1 MTRRLN
7 SIRKKLLPILTANH
21 KFQPEPTMQHFDVLI
36 IGGGNAGLSV
46 ASRIRSQKPQLKV
59 GIIEPSDKHF
69 YQPAWTLVGGGD
81 FNIAD
86 TIKAEKDFIPA
97 GAVWIKDQAQQID
110 PESQTVQTARSGPMS
125 YDWLVAAPGIQ
136 LDWHKIDGLTETL
149 GHNGVT
155 SNYLPDYAPYTWK
168 LLQGMRSGKAIFTS
182 PGTPVKCGGAP
193 QKIMYLAGD
202 YFRRQGLKDKVKIEF
217 CSAGGVIF
225 GIKKYADTLM
235 KAVRRY
241 GIDLHFKHEL
251 IRVDGPARKAWFRV
265 SDADGNASVIEKE
278 FDMLHVVPPQS
289 APDFIKQSPLAVQ
302 DNPLGWIEVDKHT
315 LRHMRFPRVFALG
328 DATNTPNAKTG
339 AAVRKQ
345 APVLVANLFAA
356 MEGKELTAKYDGY
369 GSCPLITGY
378 GKLVLAE
385 FNYANEPTET
395 FPFDQSKERWSM
407 YQLKKR
413 VLPWLYWNRILQG
426 KM

>member
-1 MTRRLN
+1 
-7 SIRKKLLPILTANH
+7 
-21 KFQPEPTMQHFDVLI
+21 
-36 IGGGNAGLSV
+36 
-46 ASRIRSQKPQLKV
+46 
-59 GIIEPSDKHF
+59 
-69 YQPAWTLVGGGD
+69 
-81 FNIAD
+81 
-86 TIKAEKDFIPA
+86 
-97 GAVWIKDQAQQID
+97 
-110 PESQTVQTARSGPMS
+110 
-125 YDWLVAAPGIQ
+125 
-136 LDWHKIDGLTETL
+136 
-149 GHNGVT
+149 
-155 SNYLPDYAPYTWK
+155 
-168 LLQGMRSGKAIFTS
+168 MRSGKAIFTS
-182 PGTPVKCGGAP
+182 PGTPIKCGGAP

-202 YFRRQGLKDKVKIEF
+202 YFRRQGLKDHVNIEF
-217 CSAGGVIF
+217 CTAGGVIF

-265 SDADGNASVIEKE
+265 MDADGNASMVEKE

-315 LRHMRFPRVFALG
+315 LRHVRFPRVFALG

-345 APVLVANLFAA
+345 APVLVANLLSA
-356 MEGKELTAKYDGY
+356 MEGKALTAQYDGY

-385 FNYANEPTET
+385 FNYTNEPTET

-426 KM
+426 RM

>member
-1 MTRRLN
+1 
-7 SIRKKLLPILTANH
+7 
-21 KFQPEPTMQHFDVLI
+21 MQHFDVLM

-46 ASRIRSQKPQLKV
+46 AARLRSQRPGLSL
-59 GIIEPSDKHF
+59 GIIEPSEKHY
-69 YQPAWTLVGGGD
+69 YQPAWSLVGAGAYEM
-81 FNIAD
+81 AD
-86 TIKAEKDFIPA
+86 TIRNEKDFIPD
-97 GAVWIKDQAQQID
+97 GVVWIKDRAVQID
-110 PESQTVQTARSGPMS
+110 PDGRTVGTAASGS
-125 YDWLVAAPGIQ
+125 ISFDWLVAAPGIQ
-136 LDWHKIDGLTETL
+136 LDWHKIEGLPETL
-149 GHNGVT
+149 GRNGVT
-155 SNYLPDYAPYTWK
+155 SNYLPEFAPYTWK
-168 LLQGMRSGKAIFTS
+168 LLQRVRGGKAIFTS

-202 YFRRQGLKDKVKIEF
+202 YFRKQGLKDRVQIEF
-217 CSAGGVIF
+217 CTAGGVIF

-241 GIDLHFKHEL
+241 GINLHFKHEL

-265 SDADGNASVIEKE
+265 TAADGTTSVHEKD
-278 FDMLHVVPPQS
+278 FDLLHVVPPQS

-302 DNPLGWIEVDKHT
+302 DNTLGWIEVDKHT
-315 LRHMRFPRVFALG
+315 LRHVRFPHVFALG

-345 APVLVANLFAA
+345 APVLVANLLSAMDGKDLPAA
-356 MEGKELTAKYDGY
+356 YDGY

-385 FNYANEPTET
+385 FNYNNEPTET

-413 VLPWLYWNRILQG
+413 ILPWLYWNRILQG

>member
-1 MTRRLN
+1 
-7 SIRKKLLPILTANH
+7 
-21 KFQPEPTMQHFDVLI
+21 MQHFDVLV

-59 GIIEPSDKHF
+59 GIIEPSDKHY

-86 TIKAEKDFIPA
+86 TIKAERDFIPD
-97 GAVWIKDQAQQID
+97 GAFWIKDEALQID
-110 PESQTVQTARSGPMS
+110 PEQQTVTTGKSRLLK

-136 LDWHKIDGLTETL
+136 LDWHKVDGLTETL
-149 GHNGVT
+149 GLNGVT

-182 PGTPVKCGGAP
+182 PGTPIKCGGAP

-202 YFRRQGLKDKVKIEF
+202 YFRRQGLKDHVNIEF
-217 CSAGGVIF
+217 CTAGGVIF

-265 SDADGNASVIEKE
+265 MDADGNASMVEKE

-315 LRHMRFPRVFALG
+315 LRHVRFPRVFALG

-345 APVLVANLFAA
+345 APVLVANLLSA
-356 MEGKELTAKYDGY
+356 MEGKALTAQYDGY

-385 FNYANEPTET
+385 FNYTNEPTET

-426 KM
+426 RM

>member
-1 MTRRLN
+1 
-7 SIRKKLLPILTANH
+7 
-21 KFQPEPTMQHFDVLI
+21 MQHFDVLI

>member
-1 MTRRLN
+1 
-7 SIRKKLLPILTANH
+7 
-21 KFQPEPTMQHFDVLI
+21 MQHFDVLI

-46 ASRIRSQKPQLKV
+46 AARLRSQRPGLSL
-59 GIIEPSDKHF
+59 GIIEPSEKHY
-69 YQPAWTLVGGGD
+69 YQPAWTLVGAGAYEM
-81 FNIAD
+81 AD
-86 TIKAEKDFIPA
+86 TIRDEKDFIPD
-97 GAVWIKDQAQQID
+97 GVVWIKDRAVQID
-110 PESQTVQTARSGPMS
+110 PDGRTVGTAASGS
-125 YDWLVAAPGIQ
+125 ISFDWLVAAPGIQ
-136 LDWHKIDGLTETL
+136 LDWQKIEGLPETL
-149 GHNGVT
+149 GRNGVT
-155 SNYLPDYAPYTWK
+155 SNYLPEFAPYTWK
-168 LLQGMRSGKAIFTS
+168 LLQRVRGGKAIFTS

-202 YFRRQGLKDKVKIEF
+202 YFRKQGLKDRVQIEF
-217 CSAGGVIF
+217 FTAGGVIF

-241 GIDLHFKHEL
+241 GINLHFKHEL

-265 SDADGNASVIEKE
+265 TAADGTTSVYEKD
-278 FDMLHVVPPQS
+278 FDLLHVVPPQS

-315 LRHMRFPRVFALG
+315 LRHVRFPHVFALG

-345 APVLVANLFAA
+345 APVLVANLLSA
-356 MEGKELTAKYDGY
+356 MEGRDLTAAYDGY

-385 FNYANEPTET
+385 FNYNNEPTET

-413 VLPWLYWNRILQG
+413 ILPWLYWNRILQG

>member
-1 MTRRLN
+1 
-7 SIRKKLLPILTANH
+7 
-21 KFQPEPTMQHFDVLI
+21 MQHFDILI

-46 ASRIRSQKPQLKV
+46 ASRLRSQRPELSL
-59 GIIEPSDKHF
+59 GIVEPSKKHY
-69 YQPAWTLVGGGD
+69 YQPAWTLVAAGD

-86 TIKAEKDFIPA
+86 TIKDEKDFIPA
-97 GAVWIKDQAQQID
+97 GAVWIKDKAVQID
-110 PESQTVQTARSGPMS
+110 PEKQTVYTAQSGPLTF
-125 YDWLVAAPGIQ
+125 DWLVAAPGIQ
-136 LDWHKIDGLTETL
+136 LDWHKIEGLPETL

-168 LLQGMRSGKAIFTS
+168 LLQGMRSGTAIFTS
-182 PGTPVKCGGAP
+182 PGTPIKCGGAP

-202 YFRRQGLKDKVKIEF
+202 YFRKQGLKGKVKIDF
-217 CSAGGVIF
+217 CTAGGVIF
-225 GIKKYADTLM
+225 GIRKYADTLM

-241 GIDLHFKHEL
+241 GIGLHFRHEL
-251 IRVDGPARKAWFRV
+251 IRVDGPGRTAWFRV
-265 SDADGNASVIEKE
+265 TDPDGRTFEVEKAFE
-278 FDMLHVVPPQS
+278 MLHVVPPQS
-289 APDFIKQSPLAVQ
+289 APDFIRQSPLAVL

-315 LRHMRFPRVFALG
+315 LQHVRFPRVFALG

-345 APVLVANLFAA
+345 APVLVANLLAA
-356 MEGKELTAKYDGY
+356 IDGKALTAQYDGY

-395 FPFDQSKERWSM
+395 FPFDQSKERWTM

-413 VLPWLYWNRILQG
+413 ILPWLYWNRILQG
-426 KM
+426 RM

>member
-1 MTRRLN
+1 MPT
-7 SIRKKLLPILTANH
+7 LTANH
-21 KFQPEPTMQHFDVLI
+21 KSQPEATMQHFDVLI

-59 GIIEPSDKHF
+59 GIIEPSDKHY

-86 TIKAEKDFIPA
+86 TIKAERDFIPD
-97 GAVWIKDQAQQID
+97 GAVWIKDEALQID
-110 PESQTVQTARSGPMS
+110 PEQQTVKTGKSGLLK

-136 LDWHKIDGLTETL
+136 LDWHKVEGLAETL

-182 PGTPVKCGGAP
+182 PGTPIKCGGAP

-202 YFRRQGLKDKVKIEF
+202 YFRRQGLKDNVNIEF
-217 CSAGGVIF
+217 CTAGGVIF

-241 GIDLHFKHEL
+241 GIDLNFKHEL

-265 SDADGNASVIEKE
+265 TDADGKASVVEKA

-289 APDFIKQSPLAVQ
+289 APDFIKQSPLAVR

-345 APVLVANLFAA
+345 APVLVANLLAA
-356 MEGKELTAKYDGY
+356 MDGRGLTAAYDGY

-385 FNYANEPTET
+385 FNYDNEPTET

>member
-1 MTRRLN
+1 
-7 SIRKKLLPILTANH
+7 
-21 KFQPEPTMQHFDVLI
+21 
-36 IGGGNAGLSV
+36 
-46 ASRIRSQKPQLKV
+46 
-59 GIIEPSDKHF
+59 
-69 YQPAWTLVGGGD
+69 
-81 FNIAD
+81 
-86 TIKAEKDFIPA
+86 
-97 GAVWIKDQAQQID
+97 
-110 PESQTVQTARSGPMS
+110 
-125 YDWLVAAPGIQ
+125 
-136 LDWHKIDGLTETL
+136 L

-182 PGTPVKCGGAP
+182 PGTPIKCGGAP

-202 YFRRQGLKDKVKIEF
+202 YFRRQGLKDNVNIEF
-217 CSAGGVIF
+217 CTAGGVIF

-241 GIDLHFKHEL
+241 GIDLNFKHEL

-265 SDADGNASVIEKE
+265 TDADGKASVVEKA

-315 LRHMRFPRVFALG
+315 LRHVRFPRVFALG

-345 APVLVANLFAA
+345 APVLVANLLAA
-356 MEGKELTAKYDGY
+356 MEGRGLTAAYDGY

-385 FNYANEPTET
+385 FNYDNEPTET

>member
-1 MTRRLN
+1 
-7 SIRKKLLPILTANH
+7 
-21 KFQPEPTMQHFDVLI
+21 MQHFDILI

-59 GIIEPSDKHF
+59 GIIEPSDKHY
-69 YQPAWTLVGGGD
+69 YQPAWTLVGAGD

-86 TIKAEKDFIPA
+86 TIKAERDFIPN
-97 GAVWIKDQAQQID
+97 GAVWIKDQALQID
-110 PESQTVQTARSGPMS
+110 PAQHTVQTKQSGLLK

-136 LDWHKIDGLTETL
+136 LDWHKIEGLAETL

-155 SNYLPDYAPYTWK
+155 SNYLSDYAPYTWQ

-202 YFRRQGLKDKVKIEF
+202 YFRRKGLKNNVKIEF
-217 CSAGGVIF
+217 CTAGGVIF
-225 GIKKYADTLM
+225 GIKNYADTLM

-265 SDADGNASVIEKE
+265 TDAEGNASLVEKD

-315 LRHMRFPRVFALG
+315 LRHVRFPRVFALG

-345 APVLVANLFAA
+345 APVLVANLLAA
-356 MEGKELTAKYDGY
+356 IEGKALNATYDGY

-385 FNYANEPTET
+385 FNYNNEPTET

>member
-7 SIRKKLLPILTANH
+7 SILKKPLPTLTANL
-21 KFQPEPTMQHFDVLI
+21 KSQPEPTMQHFDVLI

-46 ASRIRSQKPQLKV
+46 ASRIRSQQSQLKV
-59 GIIEPSDKHF
+59 GIIEPSDKHY

-86 TIKAEKDFIPA
+86 TIKAERDFIPA
-97 GAVWIKDQAQQID
+97 GAVWIKDRALQID
-110 PESQTVQTARSGPMS
+110 PEKQIVETAESGPIN

-136 LDWHKIDGLTETL
+136 LDWHKVEGLTETL

-168 LLQGMRSGKAIFTS
+168 LLQGMRNGKAIFTS

-202 YFRRQGLKDKVKIEF
+202 YFRRKGLKDKVKIEF

-235 KAVRRY
+235 KAVKRY

-265 SDADGNASVIEKE
+265 TDAEGNASVLEKD

-315 LRHMRFPRVFALG
+315 LRHVRFPRVFALG

-345 APVLVANLFAA
+345 APVVVANLLAA
-356 MEGKELTAKYDGY
+356 MEGKALTAHYDGY

>member
-1 MTRRLN
+1 MPT
-7 SIRKKLLPILTANH
+7 LTANH
-21 KFQPEPTMQHFDVLI
+21 KSQPEATMRHFDVLI

-59 GIIEPSDKHF
+59 GIIEPSDKHY

-86 TIKAEKDFIPA
+86 TIKAERDFIPD
-97 GAVWIKDQAQQID
+97 GAVWIKDKALQID
-110 PESQTVQTARSGPMS
+110 PETRTVLTAQTGPIS
-125 YDWLVAAPGIQ
+125 YEWLIAAPGIQ
-136 LDWHKIDGLTETL
+136 LDWHKIEGLTETL

-202 YFRRQGLKDKVKIEF
+202 YFRRKGLKEKVKIEF

-251 IRVDGPARKAWFRV
+251 IRVDGPARKAWFKV
-265 SDADGNASVIEKE
+265 IDADGNASVVEKA

-315 LRHMRFPRVFALG
+315 LRHVRFPRVFALG

-345 APVLVANLFAA
+345 APVLVANLLAA
-356 MEGKELTAKYDGY
+356 MEGKALTARYDGY

-385 FNYANEPTET
+385 FNYENEPTET

>member
-1 MTRRLN
+1 MAYGQAGQT
-7 SIRKKLLPILTANH
+7 IQTLPAMKHVDI
-21 KFQPEPTMQHFDVLI
+21 LI

-46 ASRIRSQKPQLKV
+46 ASRLRARKPELSLA
-59 GIIEPSDKHF
+59 IIEPSQQHY
-69 YQPAWTLVGGGD
+69 YQPAWTLVGGGV
-81 FNIAD
+81 FNMAD
-86 TIKAEKDFIPA
+86 TIRPEADYIPPGAEWICDRATEIDAEHNMVHTA
-97 GAVWIKDQAQQID
+97 GHGSIGYQ
-110 PESQTVQTARSGPMS
+110 
-125 YDWLVAAPGIQ
+125 WLVAAPGIQ
-136 LDWHKIDGLTETL
+136 LDWHKIEGLKETL
-149 GHNGVT
+149 GSHGVT
-155 SNYLPDYAPYTWK
+155 SNYHPDYAPYTWQ
-168 LLQGMRSGKAIFTS
+168 LLQGLKAGKAIFTS

-202 YFRRQGLKDKVKIEF
+202 YFRKNGLKGKVHVEF
-217 CSAGGVIF
+217 CSAGSVIF

-241 GIDLHFKHEL
+241 DIALNFKHEL
-251 IRVDGPARKAWFRV
+251 IRVDGPAHKAWFRL
-265 SDADGNASVIEKE
+265 SNADGTTQEVEKQ

-289 APDFIKQSPLAVQ
+289 APDFIKNSPLAMPGS
-302 DNPLGWIEVDKHT
+302 PLGWIDVDKHT
-315 LRHMRFPRVFALG
+315 LQHVRFPRVFALG

-345 APVLVANLFAA
+345 APVLVENLISA
-356 MEGKELTAKYDGY
+356 MEGKPLSASYDGY

-385 FNYANEPTET
+385 FNYENEPTET

-413 VLPWLYWNRILQG
+413 VLPWLYWHRILQG

>member
-1 MTRRLN
+1 MTQGLN
-7 SIRKKLLPILTANH
+7 SILKKPLPILTANH
-21 KFQPEPTMQHFDVLI
+21 KSQPETAMQHFDVLV

-59 GIIEPSDKHF
+59 GIIEPSDKHY

-86 TIKAEKDFIPA
+86 TIKAERDFIPD
-97 GAVWIKDQAQQID
+97 GAVWIKDEALQID
-110 PESQTVQTARSGPMS
+110 PEQQSVTTGKSGLLK

-136 LDWHKIDGLTETL
+136 LDWHKVDGLTETL
-149 GHNGVT
+149 GLNGVT

-182 PGTPVKCGGAP
+182 PGTPIKCGGAP

-202 YFRRQGLKDKVKIEF
+202 YFRRQGLKDHVNIEF
-217 CSAGGVIF
+217 CTAGGVIF

-265 SDADGNASVIEKE
+265 MDADGNASMVEKE

-315 LRHMRFPRVFALG
+315 LRHVRFPRVFALG

-345 APVLVANLFAA
+345 APVLVANLLSA
-356 MEGKELTAKYDGY
+356 MEGKALTAQYDGY

-385 FNYANEPTET
+385 FNYTNEPTET

-426 KM
+426 RM